1 MKKRQII
8 LIHFIL
14 AISVINSTPFLASA
28 NYSSR
33 ITPRNIED
41 NVKRNTKNED
51 DDKNQINNKKILKK
65 EIQNR
70 KKYHKTL
77 LNMYNKNFDENYLK
91 LITDNS
97 LKIQELEKLV

>member
-1 MKKRQII
+1 MKKRQVIFIHLILFISII
-8 LIHFIL
+8 
-14 AISVINSTPFLASA
+14 NNPTFLVNA
-28 NYSSR
+28 NYNK
-33 ITPRNIED
+33 ITPRNIEE
-41 NVKRNTKNED
+41 NIKRNTKNENN
-51 DDKNQINNKKILKK
+51 DKSKINKKTLKK

-77 LNMYNKNFDENYLK
+77 LNSYNNNFDENYLK